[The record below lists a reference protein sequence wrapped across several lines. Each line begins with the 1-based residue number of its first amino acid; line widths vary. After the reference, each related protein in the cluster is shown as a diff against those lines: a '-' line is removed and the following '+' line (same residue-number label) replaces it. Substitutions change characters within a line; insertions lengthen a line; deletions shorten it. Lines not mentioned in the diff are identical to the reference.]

1 MRLHEMSISAIQH
14 ALSAGELSAREIAR
28 QTLEAIA
35 RVNPQI
41 GAWTAVT

>member
-1 MRLHEMSISAIQH
+1 MTLHEMSISAIQH
-14 ALSAGELSAREIAR
+14 ALGAGELSAREIAS

-41 GAWTAVT
+41 NA